1 MIDPRVAFSTQ
12 PTFGLFTG
20 KPKNLPQKQH
30 PWLTVWEQWSK
41 MGRYIDVFFCIFAP
55 FSFYGRHRALFQ
67 CFQTARD
74 WLSKSNSR
82 DNLWNCPDFIND
94 LAKKT
99 KHVRISFQW
108 PGGPAR
114 IEYEWWLDRTKLEDQ
129 EETLLHRCQKWSKF
143 NLCSFRKM
151 KRNGGNIWTKS
162 WRKINARLTNSKKR
176 W

>member
-1 MIDPRVAFSTQ
+1 MQSYQRKSLRFLVDMIDPWVAFSTQ

-20 KPKNLPQKQH
+20 KPKNLPQNSIPDLQFGSSGPKWVIH
-30 PWLTVWEQWSK
+30 I
-41 MGRYIDVFFCIFAP
+41 YVFFCIFAP

-82 DNLWNCPDFIND
+82 ANLWNCPDFIND

-114 IEYEWWLDRTKLEDQ
+114 IEYEWWLARTKLEDQ

-151 KRNGGNIWTKS
+151 KRNGGNIWTK
-162 WRKINARLTNSKKR
+162 
-176 W
+176 